1 MSRVDRELQLL
12 KKNCGAYWSDVAD
25 ELKISESSL
34 FRILRHEMPSSVR
47 QQITMAIKAV
57 GQKGADGI

>member
-1 MSRVDRELQLL
+1 MSRVDKELQLL

-34 FRILRHEMPSSVR
+34 FRILRHEMPVSVR
-47 QQITMAIKAV
+47 NQITEAIKTV
-57 GQKGADGI
+57 GQKGDRA